1 MSANQE
7 IPGARFVARFVV
19 TGRVQGVGFRYFV
32 RTLAREL
39 KLAGRVW
46 NRPDGA
52 VEIEA
57 AGPEPALAELARRL
71 LAEGPGHPMHVEK
84 TPLAEGW
91 EVPAGDR
98 FDIERR

>member
-1 MSANQE
+1 MSANHE
-7 IPGARFVARFVV
+7 IPGARFVV

-39 KLAGRVW
+39 RLAGRVW

-57 AGPEPALAELARRL
+57 AGPEPALAEFARRL
-71 LAEGPGHPMHVEK
+71 LVEGPGHPVHVER
-84 TPLAEGW
+84 TPLSE
-91 EVPAGDR
+91 ESQVPAGDR
-98 FDIERR
+98 FEIVR

>member
-1 MSANQE
+1 MSVSQGVA
-7 IPGARFVARFVV
+7 GARFVV

-32 RTLAREL
+32 RALAREL

-57 AGPEPALAELARRL
+57 VGPEPALADLERRL
-71 LAEGPGHPMHVEK
+71 LAEGPGRPAHIER
-84 TPLAEGW
+84 TSLAE
-91 EVPAGDR
+91 ESDVPAGDR
-98 FDIERR
+98 FEIER

>member
-19 TGRVQGVGFRYFV
+19 GGRVQGVGFRYFV

-46 NRPDGA
+46 NRADGA
-52 VEIEA
+52 VEVEA
-57 AGPEPALAELARRL
+57 AGAEPALAEFARRL
-71 LAEGPGHPMHVEK
+71 LAEGPGRPAHVER
-84 TPLAEGW
+84 TALAEGW

-98 FDIERR
+98 FEIVR

>member
-7 IPGARFVARFVV
+7 FPGARFVV

-32 RTLAREL
+32 RALAREL

-46 NRPDGA
+46 NRRDGA

-57 AGPEPALAELARRL
+57 AGPEVTLAEFARRL
-71 LAEGPGHPMHVEK
+71 LAEGPGRPTHVER
-84 TPLAEGW
+84 TPLE
-91 EVPAGDR
+91 ESHVPAGDR
-98 FDIERR
+98 FEIVH

>member
-1 MSANQE
+1 MSTSQE
-7 IPGARFVARFVV
+7 KPGARFVV

-39 KLAGRVW
+39 RLAGWVR

-57 AGPEPALAELARRL
+57 AGAESTLGEFARRL
-71 LAEGPGHPMHVEK
+71 LAEGPGRPVHVER
-84 TPLAEGW
+84 TPLSEASQA
-91 EVPAGDR
+91 PAGDR
-98 FDIERR
+98 FEIVR